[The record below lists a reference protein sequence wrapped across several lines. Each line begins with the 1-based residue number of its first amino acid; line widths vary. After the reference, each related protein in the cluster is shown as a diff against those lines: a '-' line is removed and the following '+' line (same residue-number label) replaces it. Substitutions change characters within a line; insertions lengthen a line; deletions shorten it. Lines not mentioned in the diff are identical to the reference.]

1 MAISLAGTGG
11 ILNPSNTQQATLSNY
26 VSTLNLHKRDV
37 DEQVY
42 ARYGAQ
48 GITGL
53 LEMMG
58 AKKEC
63 TNGTF
68 EHFEE
73 ALLHDYITMPAA
85 SAFTPD
91 GSNGRFGTAVFASTS
106 ASDLPLRPGNVLRN
120 ADGLTLS
127 VKSIAPNASV
137 ATSLDVVVENYAN
150 AVLADAA
157 VAGKKFAIIGTEYA
171 EGSGQPLT
179 LSPKV
184 TQYTNTTM
192 IIKESFQV
200 SGSEASNVSY
210 VKVDGGYL
218 WYLKGE
224 ADTYKRFLDYAE
236 MQLVLGKKYASTN
249 ATQSLSG
256 TEGLMDFIDNG
267 GIKGTLDAA
276 IDMPNFDDIIKQL
289 DKFRGSKENALM
301 CGINLSLDIDDI
313 IGAKMGSATGASFG
327 TFGNDKD
334 MAVNM
339 GFNSFSRGGY
349 SFHKKTYDLFN
360 HPSLGEGLSLAGDGI
375 IIPMDSQRDAKGGDM
390 IPSLRMRYK
399 AVPGYSREMEH
410 WLTGSAVLANKTNGD
425 DVLNC
430 NYRTERGFEG
440 FGANR
445 FVHIVGA

>member
-1 MAISLAGTGG
+1 MAISFAGDGG

-73 ALLHDYITMPAA
+73 SLIHDYITV
-85 SAFTPD
+85 
-91 GSNGRFGTAVFASTS
+91 TAVNIAAKTGDLVLGSTTV
-106 ASDLPLRPGNVLRN
+106 AAQPVRPGNVLRN
-120 ADGLTLS
+120 ASGLTLHVS
-127 VKSIAPNASV
+127 DV
-137 ATSLDVVVENYAN
+137 AQDGVDVDVTVYNYADSN
-150 AVLADAA
+150 IGNLAGADL
-157 VAGKKFAIIGTEYA
+157 KFAIIGTEYT

-179 LSPKV
+179 LTPKV

-236 MQLVLGKKYASTN
+236 MQLVLGKKYAN
-249 ATQSLSG
+249 ASAAPGGAITG

-267 GIKGTLDAA
+267 GIKGTLTAA
-276 IDMPNFDDIIKQL
+276 ITMENMDDTIKQL

-313 IGAKMGSATGASFG
+313 IGAKMGSASGASFG

-425 DVLNC
+425 DVLQC

-445 FVHIVGA
+445 FVHIVGAQ

>member
-1 MAISLAGTGG
+1 MAFSLAGSGG

-58 AKKEC
+58 SKKEC

-73 ALLHDYITMPAA
+73 SLIHDYITV
-85 SAFTPD
+85 
-91 GSNGRFGTAVFASTS
+91 TAVNITAKTGDLVLGSTTV
-106 ASDLPLRPGNVLRN
+106 AAQPVRPGNVLRN
-120 ADGLTLS
+120 ASGLTLHVS
-127 VKSIAPNASV
+127 AV
-137 ATSLDVVVENYAN
+137 AQDGGNVDVTVYNYAN
-150 AVLADAA
+150 ANIGNLAGADL
-157 VAGKKFAIIGTEYA
+157 KFAIIGTEYT

-179 LSPKV
+179 LTPKV

-236 MQLVLGKKYASTN
+236 MQLVLGKKYSNASAAPGGAIT
-249 ATQSLSG
+249 G

-267 GIKGTLDAA
+267 GIKGTLDSA
-276 IDMPNFDDIIKQL
+276 ITMDDLDDTIKQL

-313 IGAKMGSATGASFG
+313 IGAKMGSASGASFG

-445 FVHIVGA
+445 FVHLVGA

>member
-1 MAISLAGTGG
+1 MAFGLSGSGG

-26 VSTLNLHKRDV
+26 VSTLNLHQRDV

-73 ALLHDYITMPAA
+73 ALLHDYVTMPAA
-85 SAFTPD
+85 GKFAADGTTP
-91 GSNGRFGTAVFASTS
+91 RFGTVNFDGTTIAAQ
-106 ASDLPLRPGNVLRN
+106 PLRPGNVLRN

-127 VKSIAPNASV
+127 VKSVVQNGANV
-137 ATSLDVVVENYAN
+137 DVVVENYVNTA
-150 AVLADAA
+150 LSDAT
-157 VAGKKFAIIGTEYA
+157 VATKKFAIIGTEYA

-236 MQLVLGKKYASTN
+236 MQLVLGKKYVSTGSS
-249 ATQSLSG
+249 QSLTG

-267 GIKGTLDAA
+267 GIKGTLDTTITMA
-276 IDMPNFDDIIKQL
+276 NFDDTIKQL

-313 IGAKMGSATGASFG
+313 IGAKMGSASGASFG

-410 WLTGSAVLANKTNGD
+410 WLTGSAVLANKTNGE

-445 FVHIVGA
+445 FVHLVGA

>member
-1 MAISLAGTGG
+1 MAISFAGDGG

-73 ALLHDYITMPAA
+73 SLIHDYITV
-85 SAFTPD
+85 
-91 GSNGRFGTAVFASTS
+91 TAVNIAAKTGDLVLGSTTV
-106 ASDLPLRPGNVLRN
+106 AAQPVRPGNVLRN
-120 ADGLTLS
+120 ASGLTLHVS
-127 VKSIAPNASV
+127 DV
-137 ATSLDVVVENYAN
+137 AQDGVDVDVTVYNYADSN
-150 AVLADAA
+150 IGNLAGADL
-157 VAGKKFAIIGTEYA
+157 KFAIIGTEYT

-179 LSPKV
+179 LTPKV

-236 MQLVLGKKYASTN
+236 MQLVLGKKYSNASAAPGGAIT
-249 ATQSLSG
+249 G

-267 GIKGTLDAA
+267 GIKGTLTAA
-276 IDMPNFDDIIKQL
+276 ITMENMDDTIKQL

-313 IGAKMGSATGASFG
+313 IGAKMGSASGASFG

-410 WLTGSAVLANKTNGD
+410 WLTGPAVLANRTNGD
-425 DVLNC
+425 DVLQC

-445 FVHIVGA
+445 FVHIVGAQ

>member
-1 MAISLAGTGG
+1 MAITLSGSGG

-85 SAFTPD
+85 AKFAPD
-91 GSNGRFGTAVFASTS
+91 GTTPRFGVVNFDGTTIAAQ
-106 ASDLPLRPGNVLRN
+106 PLRPGNVLRN

-127 VKSIAPNASV
+127 VKSVVQNAGNV
-137 ATSLDVVVENYAN
+137 DVVVENYAN
-150 AVLADAA
+150 VALTDAT
-157 VAGKKFAIIGTEYA
+157 VATKKFAIIGTEYA

-236 MQLVLGKKYASTN
+236 MQLVLGKKYASTGSS
-249 ATQSLSG
+249 QSLSG

-267 GIKGTLDAA
+267 GIKGTLDAD
-276 IDMPNFDDIIKQL
+276 ITMPNFDDIIKQL

-313 IGAKMGSATGASFG
+313 IGAKMGSASGASFG

>member
-1 MAISLAGTGG
+1 MAFGLTGDGG

-73 ALLHDYITMPAA
+73 SLLHDYITV
-85 SAFTPD
+85 
-91 GSNGRFGTAVFASTS
+91 TAVNIGAKTGDLVLGSTTV
-106 ASDLPLRPGNVLRN
+106 AAQPVRPGNVLRN
-120 ADGLTLS
+120 ASGLTLHVS
-127 VKSIAPNASV
+127 AV
-137 ATSLDVVVENYAN
+137 AQDGGDVDVTVYNYAN
-150 AVLADAA
+150 ANIGNLAGADL
-157 VAGKKFAIIGTEYA
+157 KFAIIGTEYT

-179 LSPKV
+179 LTPKV

-236 MQLVLGKKYASTN
+236 MQLVLGKKYSNASAAPGGAIT
-249 ATQSLSG
+249 G

-276 IDMPNFDDIIKQL
+276 ITMDDLDATIKQL

-313 IGAKMGSATGASFG
+313 IGAKMGSASGASFG

-445 FVHIVGA
+445 FVHLVGA

>member
-1 MAISLAGTGG
+1 MAFGLSGSGG

-26 VSTLNLHKRDV
+26 VSTLNLHQRDV

-73 ALLHDYITMPAA
+73 ALLHDYVTMPAA
-85 SAFTPD
+85 AKFTPD
-91 GSNGRFGTAVFASTS
+91 GSTPRFGTVNFDGITIAAQ
-106 ASDLPLRPGNVLRN
+106 PLRPGNVLRN

-127 VKSIAPNASV
+127 VKSVVQNGANV
-137 ATSLDVVVENYAN
+137 DVVVENYVNTA
-150 AVLADAA
+150 LTDAT
-157 VAGKKFAIIGTEYA
+157 VATKKFAIIGTEYA

-179 LSPKV
+179 LTPKV

-236 MQLVLGKKYASTN
+236 MQLVLGKKYVSTGSS
-249 ATQSLSG
+249 QSLTG

-267 GIKGTLDAA
+267 GIKGTLDAT
-276 IDMPNFDDIIKQL
+276 ITMDNFDDTIKQL

-313 IGAKMGSATGASFG
+313 IGAKMGSASGASFG

-445 FVHIVGA
+445 FVHLVGA

>member
-1 MAISLAGTGG
+1 MAFGLTGDGG

-73 ALLHDYITMPAA
+73 SLLHDYITV
-85 SAFTPD
+85 
-91 GSNGRFGTAVFASTS
+91 TAVNIAAKTG
-106 ASDLPLRPGNVLRN
+106 DLVLGTTTVAAQPVRPGNVLRN
-120 ADGLTLS
+120 ASGLTLHVS
-127 VKSIAPNASV
+127 AV
-137 ATSLDVVVENYAN
+137 AQDGGDVDVTVYNYAN
-150 AVLADAA
+150 ANIGNLAGADL
-157 VAGKKFAIIGTEYA
+157 KFAIIGTEYT

-179 LSPKV
+179 LTPKV

-236 MQLVLGKKYASTN
+236 MQLVLGKKYSNASAAPGGAIT
-249 ATQSLSG
+249 G

-276 IDMPNFDDIIKQL
+276 ITMDDLDATIKQL

-313 IGAKMGSATGASFG
+313 IGAKMGSSSGASFG

-445 FVHIVGA
+445 FVHLVGA

>member
-1 MAISLAGTGG
+1 MAISLAGSGG

-58 AKKEC
+58 SKKEC

-73 ALLHDYITMPAA
+73 SLIHDYITV
-85 SAFTPD
+85 
-91 GSNGRFGTAVFASTS
+91 TAVDLSSAKTGDLVLGSTTV
-106 ASDLPLRPGNVLRN
+106 AAQPVRPGNVLRN
-120 ADGLTLS
+120 ASGLTLHVS
-127 VKSIAPNASV
+127 AV
-137 ATSLDVVVENYAN
+137 AQDSDDVDVTVYNYAN
-150 AVLADAA
+150 AYIGNLAGADL
-157 VAGKKFAIIGTEYA
+157 KFAIIGTEYT

-179 LSPKV
+179 LTPKV

-236 MQLVLGKKYASTN
+236 MQLVLGKKYAN
-249 ATQSLSG
+249 ASAAPGGAITG

-276 IDMPNFDDIIKQL
+276 ITMENMDDTIKQL

-313 IGAKMGSATGASFG
+313 IGGKMGSATGASFG

-445 FVHIVGA
+445 FVHLVGA

>member
-1 MAISLAGTGG
+1 MAFGLTGDGG

-73 ALLHDYITMPAA
+73 SLLHDYITV
-85 SAFTPD
+85 
-91 GSNGRFGTAVFASTS
+91 TAVNIGAKSG
-106 ASDLPLRPGNVLRN
+106 DLVLGTTTVAAQPVRPGNVLRN
-120 ADGLTLS
+120 ASGLTLHVS
-127 VKSIAPNASV
+127 AV
-137 ATSLDVVVENYAN
+137 AQDGGDVDVTVYNYAN
-150 AVLADAA
+150 ANIGNLAGADL
-157 VAGKKFAIIGTEYA
+157 KFAIIGTEYT

-179 LSPKV
+179 LTPKV

-236 MQLVLGKKYASTN
+236 MQLVLGKKYSNASAAPGGAIT
-249 ATQSLSG
+249 G

-276 IDMPNFDDIIKQL
+276 ITMDDLDATIKQL

-313 IGAKMGSATGASFG
+313 IGAKMGSASGASFG

-445 FVHIVGA
+445 FVHLVGA

>member
-1 MAISLAGTGG
+1 MAISFAGDGG

-73 ALLHDYITMPAA
+73 SLIHDYITV
-85 SAFTPD
+85 
-91 GSNGRFGTAVFASTS
+91 TAVNIAAKTGDLVLGSTTV
-106 ASDLPLRPGNVLRN
+106 AAQPVRPGNVLRN
-120 ADGLTLS
+120 ASGLTLHVS
-127 VKSIAPNASV
+127 AV
-137 ATSLDVVVENYAN
+137 AQDGVDVDVTVYNYADSN
-150 AVLADAA
+150 IGNLASADL
-157 VAGKKFAIIGTEYA
+157 KFAIIGTEYT

-179 LSPKV
+179 LTPKV

-236 MQLVLGKKYASTN
+236 MQLVLGKKYAN
-249 ATQSLSG
+249 ASAAPGGAITG

-267 GIKGTLDAA
+267 GIKGTLTAA
-276 IDMPNFDDIIKQL
+276 ITMENMDDTIKQL

-313 IGAKMGSATGASFG
+313 IGAKMGSASGASFG

-425 DVLNC
+425 DVLQC

-445 FVHIVGA
+445 FVHIVGAQ

>member
-1 MAISLAGTGG
+1 MAISFAGDGG

-73 ALLHDYITMPAA
+73 SLIHDYITV
-85 SAFTPD
+85 
-91 GSNGRFGTAVFASTS
+91 TAVNIAAKTGDLVLGSTTV
-106 ASDLPLRPGNVLRN
+106 AAQPVRPGNVLRN
-120 ADGLTLS
+120 ASGLTLHVS
-127 VKSIAPNASV
+127 AV
-137 ATSLDVVVENYAN
+137 AQDSGDVDVTVYNYAN
-150 AVLADAA
+150 SNIGNLTGADL
-157 VAGKKFAIIGTEYA
+157 KFAIIGTEYT

-179 LSPKV
+179 LTPKV

-236 MQLVLGKKYASTN
+236 MQLVLGKKYAN
-249 ATQSLSG
+249 ASAAPGGAITG

-301 CGINLSLDIDDI
+301 CGINLSLDIDDV
-313 IGAKMGSATGASFG
+313 IGAKMGSASGASFG

-445 FVHIVGA
+445 FVHIVGAQ

>member
-1 MAISLAGTGG
+1 MAISLAGSGG

-85 SAFTPD
+85 AKFAPD
-91 GSNGRFGTAVFASTS
+91 GTTPRFGTVNFDGTTIAAQ
-106 ASDLPLRPGNVLRN
+106 PLRPGNVLRN

-127 VKSIAPNASV
+127 VKSVVQNGANV
-137 ATSLDVVVENYAN
+137 DVVVENYAN
-150 AVLADAA
+150 VALTDAT
-157 VAGKKFAIIGTEYA
+157 VATKKFAIIGTEYA

-236 MQLVLGKKYASTN
+236 MQLVLGKKYASTGSS
-249 ATQSLSG
+249 QSLSG

-267 GIKGTLDAA
+267 GIKGTLDAD
-276 IDMPNFDDIIKQL
+276 ITMPNFDDIIKQL

-313 IGAKMGSATGASFG
+313 IGVKMGSSSGASFG